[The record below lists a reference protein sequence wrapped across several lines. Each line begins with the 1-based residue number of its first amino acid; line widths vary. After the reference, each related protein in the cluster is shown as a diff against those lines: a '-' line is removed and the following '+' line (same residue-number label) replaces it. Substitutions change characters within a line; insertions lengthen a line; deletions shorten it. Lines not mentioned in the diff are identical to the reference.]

1 MEAKTSARFLIEG
14 SDVEKSGGM
23 GGVEMR
29 KELEYVKKIALLAK
43 LFRLELLTEKEYE
56 RIRRKL
62 MDSYLIAGER
72 SDDPRKAIA

>member
-1 MEAKTSARFLIEG
+1 MSKNHEERGE
-14 SDVEKSGGM
+14 E
-23 GGVEMR
+23 EMR

-72 SDDPRKAIA
+72 SNDPRKAIA

>member
-1 MEAKTSARFLIEG
+1 MQDFQTK
-14 SDVEKSGGM
+14 
-23 GGVEMR
+23 GVMPKNHKERGEEMR

-62 MDSYLIAGER
+62 RDSYLIAGER

>member
-1 MEAKTSARFLIEG
+1 MPENEVFGQA
-14 SDVEKSGGM
+14 VGGEE
-23 GGVEMR
+23 EMR

-62 MDSYLIAGER
+62 MDNYLIAGER

>member
-1 MEAKTSARFLIEG
+1 MSKNHEERREEE
-14 SDVEKSGGM
+14 V
-23 GGVEMR
+23 R

-56 RIRRKL
+56 KIRRKL

>member
-1 MEAKTSARFLIEG
+1 MRK
-14 SDVEKSGGM
+14 GGEE
-23 GGVEMR
+23 EMR

-62 MDSYLIAGER
+62 MDIYLIAGER

>member
-1 MEAKTSARFLIEG
+1 MSKNHEERGE
-14 SDVEKSGGM
+14 E
-23 GGVEMR
+23 EMR

-56 RIRRKL
+56 RIGRKL

-72 SDDPRKAIA
+72 SDDPRKEIA

>member
-1 MEAKTSARFLIEG
+1 MRK
-14 SDVEKSGGM
+14 GGE
-23 GGVEMR
+23 EMR

-43 LFRLELLTEKEYE
+43 LFRLEEYE

>member
-1 MEAKTSARFLIEG
+1 MPKNHEERGE
-14 SDVEKSGGM
+14 E
-23 GGVEMR
+23 EMR

-62 MDSYLIAGER
+62 MDNYLIAGER

>member
-1 MEAKTSARFLIEG
+1 MPKNHEER
-14 SDVEKSGGM
+14 GGEE
-23 GGVEMR
+23 EMR

>member
-1 MEAKTSARFLIEG
+1 MRK
-14 SDVEKSGGM
+14 GGE
-23 GGVEMR
+23 EMR

-56 RIRRKL
+56 RIGRKL

-72 SDDPRKAIA
+72 SDDPRKEIA

>member
-1 MEAKTSARFLIEG
+1 MSKNHEERRE
-14 SDVEKSGGM
+14 E
-23 GGVEMR
+23 EMR

-56 RIRRKL
+56 KIRRKL

>member
-1 MEAKTSARFLIEG
+1 
-14 SDVEKSGGM
+14 
-23 GGVEMR
+23 MR

-62 MDSYLIAGER
+62 MASYLIAGER

>member
-14 SDVEKSGGM
+14 SDAEKSGGK
-23 GGVEMR
+23 GGEEMR

>member
-1 MEAKTSARFLIEG
+1 MPKNHEER
-14 SDVEKSGGM
+14 GGE
-23 GGVEMR
+23 EM
-29 KELEYVKKIALLAK
+29 EYVKKIALLAK

>member
-1 MEAKTSARFLIEG
+1 MSKNHEERGE
-14 SDVEKSGGM
+14 E
-23 GGVEMR
+23 EMR

-72 SDDPRKAIA
+72 RDDPRKAIA

>member
-1 MEAKTSARFLIEG
+1 MSKNHEERGE
-14 SDVEKSGGM
+14 E
-23 GGVEMR
+23 EMR

>member
-1 MEAKTSARFLIEG
+1 MSKNHEERGE
-14 SDVEKSGGM
+14 E
-23 GGVEMR
+23 EMR
-29 KELEYVKKIALLAK
+29 KALEYVKKIALLVK

-62 MDSYLIAGER
+62 LDSYLIAGER

>member
-1 MEAKTSARFLIEG
+1 MQDFQTK
-14 SDVEKSGGM
+14 
-23 GGVEMR
+23 GVMPKNHEERGEEEMR

>member
-1 MEAKTSARFLIEG
+1 MSKNHEERGE
-14 SDVEKSGGM
+14 E
-23 GGVEMR
+23 EMR

-56 RIRRKL
+56 KIRRKL

>member
-1 MEAKTSARFLIEG
+1 MPKNHEER
-14 SDVEKSGGM
+14 GGE
-23 GGVEMR
+23 EMR

>member
-1 MEAKTSARFLIEG
+1 MPNNHEERGE
-14 SDVEKSGGM
+14 
-23 GGVEMR
+23 EMR

-62 MDSYLIAGER
+62 MDRYLIAGER
-72 SDDPRKAIA
+72 SDDPSKAIA

>member
-1 MEAKTSARFLIEG
+1 MPKNHEER
-14 SDVEKSGGM
+14 GGE
-23 GGVEMR
+23 EMR

-62 MDSYLIAGER
+62 MNSYLIVGER

>member
-1 MEAKTSARFLIEG
+1 MSKNHEERGE
-14 SDVEKSGGM
+14 E
-23 GGVEMR
+23 EMR

-56 RIRRKL
+56 RTRRKL

>member
-1 MEAKTSARFLIEG
+1 MSKNHEERGE
-14 SDVEKSGGM
+14 E
-23 GGVEMR
+23 EMR

-56 RIRRKL
+56 KIRRKL

-72 SDDPRKAIA
+72 SNDPRKAIA

>member
-1 MEAKTSARFLIEG
+1 MSKNHEERGE
-14 SDVEKSGGM
+14 E
-23 GGVEMR
+23 EMR

-62 MDSYLIAGER
+62 LDSYLIAGER

>member
-1 MEAKTSARFLIEG
+1 MSKNHEERGE
-14 SDVEKSGGM
+14 E
-23 GGVEMR
+23 EMR
-29 KELEYVKKIALLAK
+29 KELEYVKKIALLTK

>member
-1 MEAKTSARFLIEG
+1 MSKNHEER
-14 SDVEKSGGM
+14 GGE
-23 GGVEMR
+23 EMR

-56 RIRRKL
+56 KIRRKL

>member
-1 MEAKTSARFLIEG
+1 MSKNHEERGE
-14 SDVEKSGGM
+14 E
-23 GGVEMR
+23 EMR

-56 RIRRKL
+56 KIRRKL
-62 MDSYLIAGER
+62 MDSYLVAGER